1 MTADTQN
8 TVCPYNAKTGYCD
21 AAALFTFNIT
31 VLKSPTEFHLP
42 SETESCLS

>member
-8 TVCPYNAKTGYCD
+8 IVCPYNVKTGYCD
-21 AAALFTFNIT
+21 AAALFTFKNT
-31 VLKSPTEFHLP
+31 VLKSLTEFHLP